1 MTAHIASTVAGDA
14 TRRRLIHATA
24 RVLSRKGYSQTRLQ
38 EIAEAADLRAPAVY
52 YHFASRDDLVSA
64 ALREGQVLVRDDV
77 VAALDEL
84 PATASS
90 RTRVLSAVAA
100 HLRIEL
106 ELSDLATAVVRTAGH
121 VPHHIR
127 TEIQPEIDAYHDLWR
142 GLLETAYAD
151 GVLRPGTDRSVARM
165 PSTMQGRKIKWLQ
178 FAAKR
183 RGVAAACDARPL
195 SVVKVLKI
203 FGAKTQI
210 IGAQ

>member
-1 MTAHIASTVAGDA
+1 VTAHIASTVAGDV

-24 RVLSRKGYSQTRLQ
+24 RILSRKGYSQTRLQ
-38 EIAEAADLRAPAVY
+38 EIAEAADLKAPAVY
-52 YHFASRDDLVSA
+52 YHFASRDALVCA
-64 ALREGQVLVRDDV
+64 ALREGQILVRDHV
-77 VAALDEL
+77 VAALEEL

-142 GLLETAYAD
+142 GLLETAHAD
-151 GVLRPGTDRSVARM
+151 GALRPGMDRSVARM
-165 PSTMQGRKIKWLQ
+165 LVLGCLNW
-178 FAAKR
+178 AAEWASPPIPPDLVSR
-183 RGVAAACDARPL
+183 DACSLVEHALFSGDEPVSNL
-195 SVVKVLKI
+195 C
-203 FGAKTQI
+203 
-210 IGAQ
+210 